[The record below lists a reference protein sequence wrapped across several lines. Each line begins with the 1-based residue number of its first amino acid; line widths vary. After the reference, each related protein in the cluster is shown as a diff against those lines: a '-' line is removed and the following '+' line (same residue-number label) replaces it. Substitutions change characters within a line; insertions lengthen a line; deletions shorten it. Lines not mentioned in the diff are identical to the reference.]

1 MRFLIQNERVN
12 IVKSPFHLVW
22 CFRYM
27 FTQTFIIPPCSLLFE
42 FFQQIQKIRKF
53 PAKHRRDEE
62 NDVKFQNLALISFF
76 SFKMLFFRQST
87 TLIYGNTYTKMFFSI
102 FQTVVHFLREKET
115 PFVKLPWNDR
125 EGTRKVRALQATK
138 VGKLNL
144 AAELRHRCRI

>member
-1 MRFLIQNERVN
+1 
-12 IVKSPFHLVW
+12 
-22 CFRYM
+22 M

-87 TLIYGNTYTKMFFSI
+87 TLIYGNTYTKMFFQFSRQL
-102 FQTVVHFLREKET
+102 FTFYEKK
-115 PFVKLPWNDR
+115 KLLLWNCR
-125 EGTRKVRALQATK
+125 GMTAKEQEKWGRYKQQ
-138 VGKLNL
+138 KLGN
-144 AAELRHRCRI
+144 

>member
-1 MRFLIQNERVN
+1 
-12 IVKSPFHLVW
+12 
-22 CFRYM
+22 
-27 FTQTFIIPPCSLLFE
+27 
-42 FFQQIQKIRKF
+42 
-53 PAKHRRDEE
+53 
-62 NDVKFQNLALISFF
+62 
-76 SFKMLFFRQST
+76 MLFFRQST

-144 AAELRHRCRI
+144 AAELRHRCRIYLDELVSTRKKILFSILIGQAIFLLM